1 MKTYD
6 KIVWPAD
13 TDIQERD
20 KAIVELWSAL
30 DSYVRMVAQTAP
42 APELDEALKN
52 PTLEKYSQ
60 FVEKTRFLFGL

>member
-6 KIVWPAD
+6 KIVWPSD
-13 TDIQERD
+13 TDIQGRD

-42 APELDEALKN
+42 ASELDEDLKN

>member
-6 KIVWPAD
+6 KIVWPSD

-20 KAIVELWSAL
+20 KAIVELWTAL
-30 DSYVRMVAQTAP
+30 DSYVRMVAQAAP
-42 APELDEALKN
+42 ASEFDAALKN